1 MLVELPGKVGSDV
14 WLHLHG
20 RDVVQLS
27 YSSSNCYH
35 LALQLLPQRLT
46 SSPFALLSRGER
58 AEVLR
63 FLPMM
68 EEALLFENFA
78 HWDPAKLLEDV
89 QQKLL
94 PVSGV
99 GSWCL
104 GPGTEVPPRLQR
116 VVRGISQQLSLC
128 PLGHWCVCLSN
139 EDPLTDYGPSGLV
152 YTLPSHC
159 HPCFLAY
166 RCKASAFRPHR
177 AGGVLALTYGLGN
190 DKGPERPAVLMS
202 FVRDGNSREI
212 LAAKSWSSEPLASW
226 NDGEWLTLILRLDWK
241 KRNMEIIVKGSH
253 QQVQKQVPFANVECD
268 AVKYLVL
275 YNHTGDRQR
284 STVIGPDGMLDT
296 GPTRKEDGL
305 FHPAKSRNAFFCAI
319 GSHECAC
326 LNGVWGKAKLDAAS

>member
-1 MLVELPGKVGSDV
+1 MRNSHATSNFVASGQV
-14 WLHLHG
+14 WLHLNG

-68 EEALLFENFA
+68 EVGNRCGVRCFHKSVQCFFFLKLDILKIVEKIWFFVTYKYASLPKNADWRHLEFAALNFFLKKKEALLFENFA

-116 VVRGISQQLSLC
+116 VVRGISQQRSFLVETSAWKCQAPRWGVYMQHVSEVTILHDEFPPRIKDKQQTKPYFWLS
-128 PLGHWCVCLSN
+128 
-139 EDPLTDYGPSGLV
+139 
-152 YTLPSHC
+152 
-159 HPCFLAY
+159 
-166 RCKASAFRPHR
+166 R
-177 AGGVLALTYGLGN
+177 
-190 DKGPERPAVLMS
+190 
-202 FVRDGNSREI
+202 
-212 LAAKSWSSEPLASW
+212 
-226 NDGEWLTLILRLDWK
+226 
-241 KRNMEIIVKGSH
+241 
-253 QQVQKQVPFANVECD
+253 
-268 AVKYLVL
+268 
-275 YNHTGDRQR
+275 
-284 STVIGPDGMLDT
+284 TV
-296 GPTRKEDGL
+296 
-305 FHPAKSRNAFFCAI
+305 
-319 GSHECAC
+319 
-326 LNGVWGKAKLDAAS
+326 